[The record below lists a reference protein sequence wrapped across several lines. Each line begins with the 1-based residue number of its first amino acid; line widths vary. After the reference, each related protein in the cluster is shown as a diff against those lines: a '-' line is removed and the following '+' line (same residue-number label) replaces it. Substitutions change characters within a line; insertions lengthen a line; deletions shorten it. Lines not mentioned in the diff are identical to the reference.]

1 MQWERFDALV
11 GGKGRILG
19 PLGVLETATTATTA
33 TQIQKKNEKEIR
45 IVQK

>member
-19 PLGVLETATTATTA
+19 PLGVLETATTAT
-33 TQIQKKNEKEIR
+33 QIQKKNEKEIR